1 MRSAGKSASEKKLC
15 AGATLTSDDTPIH
28 AIHQSRNSIGGCS
41 LLPQLLAHI
50 SAADC
55 RELGRE
61 PKSLTTSLLQRDKR
75 SIGVQKLLPAF
86 VSEDCNFFF

>member
-1 MRSAGKSASEKKLC
+1 M
-15 AGATLTSDDTPIH
+15 PIH
-28 AIHQSRNSIGGCS
+28 AIHQSRHSIGGCYGDFRIVGVNS

-61 PKSLTTSLLQRDKR
+61 PKSLTTSLLQRDKT

-86 VSEDCNFFF
+86 VSEDCNFFKIKFY